1 MADIQSF
8 EILLRDSL
16 HIKTIKSFLES
27 EKKNYKNSNK
37 NYILNIHKIIRND
50 NTITIPISINF
61 DINELSE
68 KLSETTGL
76 RTDRESENDPI
87 ITNRSD
93 FKIISGN
100 NDDTQLKLKSTEVS
114 KFDFKDLLFNYV
126 KETGT
131 DIKNVLTDDVIS
143 VLPSRWSLYPPLLLL
158 PSNTFETNI
167 WIGFVSKMGGATW
180 VDEFYKRVL
189 AKLTNNSNI
198 YTHIAINKP
207 IVENSNVMRVPINLL
222 PVYGDFG
229 INLYS
234 TQDKEKTEIS
244 EQLLTSPTEQDFK
257 KLFWCT
263 SNQNG
268 ITQFWCPVFTMFSRG
283 NIKEKIRIL
292 QTFKNIENNYI
303 IDLYS
308 GIGYFTL
315 CYLKKNCKRIFCWE
329 LNPWSINGLVKG
341 AIANKFKYMVTY
353 ENEEIDW
360 NKFDDDTTRL
370 VIFQESNEYAIKR
383 FNQILKHKN
392 NYYKIPITHINLGLL
407 PSSKL
412 SWPIA
417 STLLKDFS
425 SASEKDLKSQIHIH
439 ENVGVRELDNFMEIT
454 ANDLTK
460 INGQTVEP
468 VHLEKVKTFAPDVW
482 HIVGDFN
489 ISQSNV

>member
-1 MADIQSF
+1 MADIRSF
-8 EILLRDSL
+8 EIVLRDSL
-16 HIKTIKSFLES
+16 HIKTIKTFLES
-27 EKKNYKNSNK
+27 EKKSYKKSNK
-37 NYILNIHKIIRND
+37 DYILNIYKIIRND
-50 NTITIPISINF
+50 KKIAIPISINF

-68 KLSETTGL
+68 RLSKTTGL
-76 RTDRESENDPI
+76 KNDRESENDQIDI
-87 ITNRSD
+87 ISNCD

-100 NDDTQLKLKSTEVS
+100 NEETQLKIKSTETS
-114 KFDFKDLLFNYV
+114 KFDFKQLLLKYV
-126 KETGT
+126 KETDT
-131 DIKNVLTDDVIS
+131 DTENVLTDDVIS
-143 VLPSRWSLYPPLLLL
+143 ILPSRWSLYPPLLLL
-158 PSNTFETNI
+158 PSNTFETDI
-167 WIGFVSKMGGATW
+167 WVSFVSKMGGATW
-180 VDEFYKRVL
+180 VDEFYKLLL
-189 AKLTNNSNI
+189 AKLTNNSNV

-207 IVENSNVMRVPINLL
+207 IVENSNVMRVPVNLL
-222 PVYGDFG
+222 PVYGDFS
-229 INLYS
+229 INLNH
-234 TQDKEKTEIS
+234 DKQNTEIS
-244 EQLLTSPTEQDFK
+244 EEILTSPTEQDFN

-329 LNPWSINGLVKG
+329 LNPWSIKGLVKG

-353 ENEEIDW
+353 ENEDLDW
-360 NKFDDDTTRL
+360 SKFDDDTIRL
-370 VIFQESNEYAIKR
+370 VIFQESNEYAIDR

-392 NYYKIPITHINLGLL
+392 NDYKIPITHINLGLL

-417 STLLKDFS
+417 SSLIKDFS
-425 SASEKDLKSQIHIH
+425 SASEKNLKSQIHIH

-454 ANDLTK
+454 TSDLTK

-468 VHLEKVKTFAPDVW
+468 VHLEKVKTYAPDVW
-482 HIVGDFN
+482 HIVGDFS
-489 ISQSNV
+489 IS

>member
-1 MADIQSF
+1 MADIRSF
-8 EILLRDSL
+8 EIVLRDSL
-16 HIKTIKSFLES
+16 HIKTIKTFLES
-27 EKKNYKNSNK
+27 EKKSYKKSNK
-37 NYILNIHKIIRND
+37 DYILNIYKIIRND
-50 NTITIPISINF
+50 KKIAIPISINF

-68 KLSETTGL
+68 RLSKTTGL
-76 RTDRESENDPI
+76 KNDRESENDQIDI
-87 ITNRSD
+87 ISNCD

-100 NDDTQLKLKSTEVS
+100 NEETQLKIKSTETS
-114 KFDFKDLLFNYV
+114 KFDFKQLLLKYV
-126 KETGT
+126 KETDT
-131 DIKNVLTDDVIS
+131 DAENVLTDDVIS
-143 VLPSRWSLYPPLLLL
+143 ILPSRWSLYPPLLLL
-158 PSNTFETNI
+158 PSNTFETDI
-167 WIGFVSKMGGATW
+167 WVSFVSKMGGATW
-180 VDEFYKRVL
+180 VDEFYKLLL
-189 AKLTNNSNI
+189 AKLTNNSNV

-207 IVENSNVMRVPINLL
+207 IVENSNVMRVPVNLL

-229 INLYS
+229 INLNH
-234 TQDKEKTEIS
+234 DKQNTEIS
-244 EQLLTSPTEQDFK
+244 EEILTSPTEQDFN

-329 LNPWSINGLVKG
+329 LNPWSIKGLVKG

-353 ENEEIDW
+353 ENEDLDW
-360 NKFDDDTTRL
+360 SKFDDDTIRL
-370 VIFQESNEYAIKR
+370 VIFQESNEYAIDR

-392 NYYKIPITHINLGLL
+392 NDYKIPITHINLGLL

-417 STLLKDFS
+417 SSLIKDFS
-425 SASEKDLKSQIHIH
+425 SASEKNLKSQIHIH

-454 ANDLTK
+454 TSDLTK

-468 VHLEKVKTFAPDVW
+468 VHLEKVKTYAPDVW
-482 HIVGDFN
+482 HIVGDFS
-489 ISQSNV
+489 IS